1 MECHVGFKGFEMN
14 KRKITIV
21 AVVTIVALLFIVSV
35 VLLNSKYVVFR
46 INADIDGKPA
56 NVCGVS
62 NYFKCAVDEWKLA
75 KCFSKTIGNEFVV
88 ADFKI
93 KDNRGSKYHFDV
105 FFDVDGKTVIGSF
118 DYFNTD
124 KGISDTWDSTTNVHF
139 YYKDQVLCEDI
150 TCSDGVV
157 TDFSVYPDGNF
168 DVTICK

>member
-1 MECHVGFKGFEMN
+1 MN

-35 VLLNSKYVVFR
+35 VLLNTKYVVFR

-62 NYFKCAVDEWKLA
+62 NYFKCAIDEWKLA
-75 KCFSKTIGNEFVV
+75 KCFSKPIGDEFVV

-93 KDNRGSKYHFDV
+93 KDNCGSKYHFDV
-105 FFDVDGKTVIGSF
+105 WFDVDGKTVIGTF
-118 DYFNTD
+118 HYFNTD

-139 YYKDQVLCEDI
+139 YHRDQVLCADV

-157 TDFSVYPDGNF
+157 TDLTDVNDGGFN
-168 DVTICK
+168 VTICK